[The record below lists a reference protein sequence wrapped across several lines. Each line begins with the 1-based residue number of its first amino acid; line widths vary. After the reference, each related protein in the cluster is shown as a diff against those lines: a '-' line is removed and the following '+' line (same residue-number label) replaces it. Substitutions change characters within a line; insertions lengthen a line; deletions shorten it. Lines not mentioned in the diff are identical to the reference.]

1 MSDMLGKTFTYD
13 FDKFS
18 PELFEAWRNNQ
29 VVFRDGVA
37 YWKKGLE
44 KVGIIQHIPLK
55 EVSSVSMESFVQGLG
70 SLQSTLQSTIAIAQT
85 ISTASLMVAMVIQ
98 TQILAKKI
106 DAVQQRVLA
115 VSNQIKEQNILFYT
129 EKTTEYLG
137 LLRTF
142 KLLLNNNI
150 ELKDVNELANNTLA
164 SSILLRNHLVC
175 FMENLFF
182 QVQHKKISSPEH
194 VGQILQ
200 FIQQMMELLPVGMH
214 LEFILSHR
222 LDQKE
227 FSQVLIEECHTQYSN
242 LQLNYRGYLNEINN
256 GLREYRI
263 KNTEVP
269 FFEQIK
275 IPAKQLLES
284 SLYSE
289 LLKKPS
295 MEKLSYS
302 H

>member
-1 MSDMLGKTFTYD
+1 
-13 FDKFS
+13 
-18 PELFEAWRNNQ
+18 
-29 VVFRDGVA
+29 
-37 YWKKGLE
+37 
-44 KVGIIQHIPLK
+44 
-55 EVSSVSMESFVQGLG
+55 MESFVQGLG

-106 DAVQQRVLA
+106 DAVQQSVLA

-164 SSILLRNHLVC
+164 SSIQLRNHLVC

-182 QVQHKKISSPEH
+182 LVQHKKISSPEH
-194 VGQILQ
+194 VSQILQ

-222 LDQKE
+222 LDQI
-227 FSQVLIEECHTQYSN
+227 V
-242 LQLNYRGYLNEINN
+242 
-256 GLREYRI
+256 RI
-263 KNTEVP
+263 YEV
-269 FFEQIK
+269 
-275 IPAKQLLES
+275 
-284 SLYSE
+284 
-289 LLKKPS
+289 
-295 MEKLSYS
+295 
-302 H
+302 